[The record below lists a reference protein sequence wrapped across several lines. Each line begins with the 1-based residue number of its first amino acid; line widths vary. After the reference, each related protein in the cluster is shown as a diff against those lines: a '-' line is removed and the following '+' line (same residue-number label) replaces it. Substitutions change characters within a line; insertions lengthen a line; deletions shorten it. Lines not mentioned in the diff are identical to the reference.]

1 MSILSSS
8 KAGKASIKINNEW
21 LIKYGFVKAPY
32 ESKYKYHG
40 RDFQYF
46 NYTHWISKSSGDEII
61 EKYNFNLH
69 TSSGVLYYIELKTL
83 EDLELLISFFEAQ
96 DKKQRKIIQSIHDK
110 LIKKAS
116 YTERPTEMFN
126 WTKENYQRSVSSMS
140 NAIAE
145 KVNKRICEE
154 IDKRY
159 KVCQY

>member
-8 KAGKASIKINNEW
+8 KAGKASIKINEEW
-21 LIKYGFVKAPY
+21 LIKYGFVKTPY
-32 ESKYKYHG
+32 EAKYKYHG
-40 RDFQYF
+40 RDFQYL
-46 NYTHWISKSSGDEII
+46 NYSRWLSDVELI

-69 TSSGVLYYIELKTL
+69 TSNGVLYYIELKTL

-96 DKKQRKIIQSIHDK
+96 DKKQKNTIQSIHDK

-145 KVNKRICEE
+145 KVNKRLCEE